1 MHKSDR
7 EFVGA
12 LGKGLAVIETFSASS
27 ARQTL
32 SAVALATG
40 LTRATARRY
49 LRTLA
54 QLGYAETDGKH
65 FWLTPRVLRL
75 GYAYFSSASLPQT
88 AQPVLDRI
96 GERTGEV
103 ASLATIDGTDV
114 IFLARSD
121 SRRIVVASTNVG
133 QRLPAYCTAIGRA
146 LLATLSQAELER
158 RLKESLRKKLTPK
171 TKVGFRDLVQE
182 IQKVKQDGYSVIDE
196 ELEIGLRSIALPVA
210 DSRGLIRIGVSV
222 SVPAGRMTVRQIVRD
237 ILPALKMAR
246 ASLEQLL

>member
-27 ARQTL
+27 TRQTL

-133 QRLPAYCTAIGRA
+133 QRLPAYCTAIGRT